1 MTDLVLGIDTGGTY
15 TDGVLLDY
23 ATREVVSTTKT
34 LTTHHDLTICI
45 LEALTALAPADP
57 TSIRLVAISTTLA
70 TNAIAEG
77 KGRPVGL
84 FLLGYDPE
92 LVRRFRFDT
101 HFATPHF
108 SYFEG
113 GHDLDGREQAPL
125 DLDGILDRAKS
136 LATEVD
142 AFAISGYFSPFNTDH
157 EERAAAAVREA
168 TGRPVVL
175 GHQLSRRL
183 NSVQRATTATLNASL
198 LGTLHEF
205 MAAMRQALD
214 ERGITAPLMVM
225 GGDGA
230 LMGVERARQRPVET
244 VHSGPAAS
252 AIGGQVLADVDRALV
267 IDVGGTTTDLAII
280 DHGRVAVREEGTSVG
295 PYNTAVRAANVR
307 SIGLGGDSRIAFTA
321 ADGLLIGPERVQ
333 PLALLAASHPRV
345 AAEVKAMVHRMHQRP
360 NPDELEYWSLQ
371 REPRRPLRDGRT
383 RQVVEMLHERPLS
396 LPTILKRLSLL
407 HPIQFDGQTLIREEI
422 VAISAL
428 TPTDLLHITGEFA
441 PGDVEAATVAASLM
455 ARLQGWTVDEFIER
469 VMTQIAER
477 IAAETVAFVSGHSL
491 TRRGEY
497 ATYDDLGLWL
507 FEENLYGASPYL
519 GSRIALK
526 MPLVGIGAPAGIFL
540 PRVADILHADLI
552 LPPHY
557 AVANAVGAVTGSVMV
572 SLEGWITPQMEG
584 RHVVG
589 YMVQAGDRRRRFV
602 WHEEAVEYA
611 RSALSEQ
618 ALDDARAAGAVDP
631 HLEVDLALSG
641 VETTRIR
648 VTAIGNPD
656 ITLTDPSDG

>member
-23 ATREVVSTTKT
+23 ATREVVATTKT
-34 LTTHHDLTICI
+34 PTTHHDLTVCI
-45 LEALTALAPADP
+45 LEALGALAPDDP
-57 TSIRLVAISTTLA
+57 AGIRLVAISTTLA

-77 KGRPVGL
+77 KGRPVAL

-92 LVRRFRFDT
+92 LVRRFHFDGR
-101 HFATPHF
+101 FATPHY
-108 SYFEG
+108 SYFAG
-113 GHDLDGREQAPL
+113 GHDLDGHEQAPL
-125 DLDGILDRAKS
+125 DLDGVLDRAQA
-136 LATEVD
+136 LAGEVD

-157 EERAAAAVREA
+157 EERAAVAVQEA

-205 MAAMRQALD
+205 MAAMRTALD
-214 ERGITAPLMVM
+214 GRGIAAPLMVM

-230 LMGVERARQRPVET
+230 LMGAERARQRPVET

-252 AIGGQVLADVDRALV
+252 AIGGRALAGVERALV

-280 DHGRVAVREEGTSVG
+280 DRGRVAVSEEGTSVG

-321 ADGLLIGPERVQ
+321 ADGLAIGPERVQ
-333 PLALLAASHPRV
+333 PLALLAAAHPRV
-345 AAEVKAMVHRMHQRP
+345 AAELRSLPHRSHQRP
-360 NPDELEYWSLQ
+360 SPDAFEYWQLL
-371 REPRRPLRDGRT
+371 REPRRPLRSERA
-383 RQVVEMLHERPLS
+383 RQVVEMLRERPLS
-396 LPTILKRLSLL
+396 LPSILKRLGVL
-407 HPIQFDGQTLIREEI
+407 HPIQFDGQTLIREEV

-428 TPTDLLHITGEFA
+428 TPTDLLHVTGEFT
-441 PGDVEAATVAASLM
+441 PGDVEAATAAASLQ
-455 ARLQGWTVDEFIER
+455 ARLQGLSLEALIER

-477 IAAETVAFVSGHSL
+477 IAAEAVAFISGHSL

-519 GSRIALK
+519 GSRIELK

-540 PRVADILHADLI
+540 PRVAEILHAELI

-572 SLEGWITPQMEG
+572 SREAWVTPQVKG
-584 RHVVG
+584 RNVVG
-589 YMVQAGDRRRRFV
+589 YMVQAEGQRRRFA
-602 WHEEAVEYA
+602 WHEDALEFA
-611 RSALSEQ
+611 RQ
-618 ALDDARAAGAVDP
+618 ALTEQVLAEACAAGAVDP
-631 HLEVDLALSG
+631 RLEVELAHSG
-641 VETTRIR
+641 AETTCVR
-648 VTAIGNPD
+648 VTAIGSPGVGAP
-656 ITLTDPSDG
+656 PSGG